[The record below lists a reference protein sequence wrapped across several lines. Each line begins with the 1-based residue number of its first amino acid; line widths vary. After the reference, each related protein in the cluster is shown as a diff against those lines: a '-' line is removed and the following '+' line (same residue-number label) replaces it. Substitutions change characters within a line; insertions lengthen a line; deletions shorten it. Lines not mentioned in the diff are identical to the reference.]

1 MAELERVQKAKSA
14 LELER
19 EESCRNIRTLKNTLN
34 YELLNCKA
42 GLREAKVKCDMIF
55 TLLEKKATEATV
67 SDIPSNDIVHPPR
80 VKRAK
85 KKKNTRRGH
94 KSN

>member
-1 MAELERVQKAKSA
+1 MT
-14 LELER
+14 
-19 EESCRNIRTLKNTLN
+19 RTLH

-42 GLREAKVKCDMIF
+42 GLSEAKVECDKIF
-55 TLLEKKATEATV
+55 ALLEKEAMEAMV
-67 SDIPSNDIVHPPR
+67 PGIPSAEIVHPSR
-80 VKRAK
+80 VKRA